1 MYCKSAILNT
11 CVCYGTFFF
20 INYCRVPLLPH
31 QPPPDP
37 TEDKGA
43 KKKGGGGGG
52 GVQSPQPPT
61 EDLSNLELD
70 HQLVVHAFNTA
81 NAVVFHL
88 VMGELK
94 GLDASIME
102 VSKPPSAKL
111 DVEQEGKSAEMA
123 GKEDKAKG
131 KKGKVSIK
139 LNFGYNHTIRVLL
152 FSCSLE
158 PCSW

>member
-1 MYCKSAILNT
+1 MQCSIIMLVVGALHYTVLQYNYNT
-11 CVCYGTFFF
+11 
-20 INYCRVPLLPH
+20 NYRVPLLPR

-43 KKKGGGGGG
+43 KKKGG

-70 HQLVVHAFNTA
+70 HQLMVHAFNAA

-88 VMGELK
+88 VMGEMKALE
-94 GLDASIME
+94 AAITE

-111 DVEQEGKSAEMA
+111 DIEQESKAAEAA
-123 GKEDKAKG
+123 GKEDKAAGKG
-131 KKGKVSIK
+131 KKGKVKKKFFI
-139 LNFGYNHTIRVLL
+139 H
-152 FSCSLE
+152 SLPAHVTATLE
-158 PCSW
+158 ASYM